1 MRLHYSSI
9 FILTCFSCVGLYS
22 TPASTATTKFTLEK
36 LELAQVSSI
45 STTQQVV
52 LEPGSQGPDVERLQT
67 QLSRL
72 GYYSDVVDGKYGQST
87 KKAVAKFQQAKGL
100 KRVDGIADVAT
111 KRTLLTTL
119 RANKSKPTELISAFE
134 APSTTPTSK
143 NNPDS
148 ALRDFLWW
156 SILGLG
162 TLGTIGATLYLLR
175 WFDPQKQKK
184 QRKPSIQKALSPTQQ
199 EPITPVLQELAHAGS
214 YQENGAHER
223 ASQTAKASV
232 PATMIPV
239 EPTSRLAKLNIIE
252 ELIQD
257 LRSTDPVKRHKAI
270 WDLGQQG
277 DSRAIQPLVNLLV
290 DADSQQR
297 NLILA
302 ALSEINVR
310 SLKPINKAFAVSMQD
325 ESPQVRQNA
334 IRDLTRVYDMMSQMT
349 QMLAHALDD
358 PDKEVQATARYALS
372 QMNKMRNLDKPS
384 LAENSP
390 QDAR

>member
-1 MRLHYSSI
+1 M
-9 FILTCFSCVGLYS
+9 GLYS
-22 TPASTATTKFTLEK
+22 IPASTATTKFTPEK

-45 STTQQVV
+45 STTQVV
-52 LEPGSQGPDVERLQT
+52 LEPGRQGPDVQRLQT

-87 KKAVAKFQQAKGL
+87 KTAVAKFQQAKGL
-100 KRVDGIADVAT
+100 KRVDGIADIT
-111 KRTLLTTL
+111 TRRTLQTSLKASST
-119 RANKSKPTELISAFE
+119 KPTSLISAFDV
-134 APSTTPTSK
+134 PTTTPPSQ
-143 NNPDS
+143 NNSDS
-148 ALRDFLWW
+148 GLRDFLWW

-162 TLGTIGATLYLLR
+162 TLGTVGATLYLLR

-184 QRKPSIQKALSPTQQ
+184 QRKPSIHKALSPTQQ
-199 EPITPVLQELAHAGS
+199 QQITPVLKELAHATS
-214 YQENGAHER
+214 YQENGVHANNG
-223 ASQTAKASV
+223 SQTGKASV
-232 PATMIPV
+232 PATMMPI
-239 EPTSRLAKLNIIE
+239 EPTSRLAKVNIVE

-257 LRSTDPVKRHKAI
+257 LRSTDPTKRHKAI

-277 DSRAIQPLVNLLV
+277 DSRAIQPLVNMLI

-310 SLKPINKAFAVSMQD
+310 SLKPINKAFAVSIQD

-334 IRDLTRVYDMMSQMT
+334 IRDLTRVYDMMSQMS
-349 QMLAHALDD
+349 QMLVHALDD
-358 PDKEVQATARYALS
+358 PDQEVQATAKYALT
-372 QMNKMRNLDKPS
+372 QMNKMRSVEKAS